1 MVQTFK
7 VNKLYPDSRTA
18 QCGRRGATALKVGW
32 ALALLVFL
40 TAPEVRRQSL
50 MHAQAIAPP
59 ERYTWRALSAK
70 PRESRPT
77 ATGGCL
83 LRDVYDFRL
92 EVLTESQL
100 DYFIRNGI
108 VCTALGGL
116 VHYPPQVE
124 ISTNEWR
131 TIEHA
136 MRARRPLRAP
146 SLYMAQVRIIQKNR
160 IWQTDLDAA
169 HDPSPPSGYSSNFL
183 ATPLNAGDIV
193 AFGLKP

>member
-1 MVQTFK
+1 MTTTKQFDCVTRLRQ
-7 VNKLYPDSRTA
+7 VNAAPA
-18 QCGRRGATALKVGW
+18 AAGQAALTSV
-32 ALALLVFL
+32 
-40 TAPEVRRQSL
+40 S
-50 MHAQAIAPP
+50 HPP
-59 ERYTWRALSAK
+59 SA
-70 PRESRPT
+70 
-77 ATGGCL
+77 
-83 LRDVYDFRL
+83 
-92 EVLTESQL
+92 
-100 DYFIRNGI
+100 N
-108 VCTALGGL
+108 TALGGL

-124 ISTNEWR
+124 TSTNEWR